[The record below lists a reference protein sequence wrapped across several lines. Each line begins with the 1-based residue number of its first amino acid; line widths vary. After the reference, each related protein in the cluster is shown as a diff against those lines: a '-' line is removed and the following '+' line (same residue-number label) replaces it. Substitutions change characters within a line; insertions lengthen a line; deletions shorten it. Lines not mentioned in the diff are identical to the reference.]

1 MDILVPDISIAEK
14 VLRAA
19 VVYAFLLVAFRLC
32 GKRQLGQLSAFDL
45 VVLLLISNVLQN
57 AMIGNDNSL
66 VGGLIGAVTILVLNA
81 VVAYLTFR
89 FKRVDRIVEHSPT
102 VLVRHGRIIRA
113 NLRRERLG
121 PRDLRAAL
129 RHHGVVSLRD
139 IRFAFLEEDGHVSV
153 VTRRPTGE

>member
-1 MDILVPDISIAEK
+1 MNILVPDISIVEK
-14 VLRAA
+14 VLRAG

-57 AMIGNDNSL
+57 AMIGDDNSL
-66 VGGLIGAVTILVLNA
+66 SGGIIGAVTILVLNSL
-81 VVAYLTFR
+81 VAYLTFR
-89 FKRVDRIVEHSPT
+89 FKRVDRVVEHSLT
-102 VLVRHGRIIRA
+102 VLIRHGRIIRD

-129 RHHGVVSLRD
+129 RHHGGVSRRD
-139 IRFAFLEEDGHVSV
+139 IRYAFLEEDGHVSV